1 MYSNVAQ
8 MRRRTKPRSQKHDTE
23 KGFGFGGFVKGP
35 KHPSKTKVV
44 AEKMIFYPKRLHCW
58 FLKIAPQ
65 ELPKQETVQK
75 PKKRQSSKHNQ

>member
-23 KGFGFGGFVKGP
+23 KGFGFSGFVKGP

-44 AEKMIFYPKRLHCW
+44 AEKMIFYPKRLHC
-58 FLKIAPQ
+58 
-65 ELPKQETVQK
+65 
-75 PKKRQSSKHNQ
+75 